1 MAIVYP
7 QLQGL
12 DAAQVPFVFSP
23 PSPNPAL
30 NDTDMMQQQGIVS
43 AARQAGMM
51 PSARRPMDMGD
62 GEGANVSDSMIQQII
77 QDQPQPRPEEDV
89 IEMRDGGMAKDAMR
103 VQSQGRNGDSMLVH
117 MNPDEYNAMMA
128 LGGLGGLVQ
137 NGATINPETGL
148 PEMFSFKDILPAV
161 VGVAGAAFGL
171 PTWAVALGTGATTAV
186 TTGDIGKGILSGLG
200 SYALGSLF
208 SDVGASGID
217 PGTQAAQIA
226 STNAP
231 QQVSA
236 GITSAPLASVPQAT
250 MAGAPLAQT
259 SQQAGLAASQE
270 LLKQAPAS
278 TQLALNQAAQKAAF
292 DAAPSFGQNLFQ
304 NVTGGSVPTGATQFD
319 LFKEGFGR
327 IGEAGGVPLST
338 AVTKGALG
346 GAGIIGGSG
355 LLDPEPMEFEPMT
368 KRDYSRFAMRT
379 PPFERER
386 RTPPEDYRPGIDPE
400 FDYFAKDGKKGNLET
415 IFAQSGIQQD
425 PNAQDP
431 NMRNAIMK
439 SAQQIVS
446 NIQPAQQTRMNP
458 NMFAANAAVQGMPP
472 NMRPV
477 RMQEGGVPGEVAM
490 AGLMDVANDQ
500 VKNNL
505 TERMAVPTSANQPR
519 DFKERAIYDQ
529 AMLAVQG
536 MLEPEEAQSAL
547 ESFVDL
553 FGEEALQ
560 VLMDSAKQP
569 REEGGVIKPASGE
582 DTVAEGAM
590 QGEDIIAGKIVDP
603 MTGEESANLR
613 VGENEYIEP
622 ADSLARRAMAS
633 GLAPTPDNGAMVR
646 AVEEEQLRQAFG

>member
-30 NDTDMMQQQGIVS
+30 NETDMMQQQGIVS

-89 IEMRDGGMAKDAMR
+89 IEMRDGGMARDAMR

-171 PTWAVALGTGATTAV
+171 PTWATALGAGATTAI

-217 PGTQAAQIA
+217 PATTNMPVQVAGGSAVPLKPPTTIADFASGAVTDLGAGATEAAKTQAYNQAIQQGQR
-226 STNAP
+226 SVFENAP
-231 QQVSA
+231 TMFQSASSGITGNTVSA
-236 GITSAPLASVPQAT
+236 P
-250 MAGAPLAQT
+250 
-259 SQQAGLAASQE
+259 
-270 LLKQAPAS
+270 
-278 TQLALNQAAQKAAF
+278 
-292 DAAPSFGQNLFQ
+292 
-304 NVTGGSVPTGATQFD
+304 TQFD
-319 LFKEGFGR
+319 LFKEGFGK
-327 IGEAGGVPLST
+327 IGEAGGVPIST
-338 AVTKGALG
+338 AATKGILG
-346 GAGIIGGSG
+346 GAGLIGGSG
-355 LLDPEPMEFEPMT
+355 FLDPEPMEYEPFT

-458 NMFAANAAVQGMPP
+458 NMFAANAAVQGLPP

-505 TERMAVPTSANQPR
+505 TERMAVPTSADQPR

-582 DTVAEGAM
+582 DTVAEGAI

-603 MTGEESANLR
+603 MTGQESANLR

>member
-1 MAIVYP
+1 
-7 QLQGL
+7 
-12 DAAQVPFVFSP
+12 
-23 PSPNPAL
+23 
-30 NDTDMMQQQGIVS
+30 MQQQGIVS

-148 PEMFSFKDILPAV
+148 PEMFKFKDILPTI

-171 PTWAVALGTGATTAV
+171 PTWAVALGTGATTAI

-231 QQVSA
+231 APVSA
-236 GITSAPLASVPQAT
+236 GGLNPGMASPLPS
-250 MAGAPLAQT
+250 
-259 SQQAGLAASQE
+259 
-270 LLKQAPAS
+270 
-278 TQLALNQAAQKAAF
+278 
-292 DAAPSFGQNLFQ
+292 AAPSIPASVAGSSLPSAALTAGQTASAEALKAAGAGNITQPVVNQAFQEGAFQNLQSPLSTSMF
-304 NVTGGSVPTGATQFD
+304 TGAPAATGPTQFD
-319 LFKEGFGR
+319 AFTQGLGR
-327 IGEAGGVPLST
+327 IGEAGGVPIST
-338 AVTKGALG
+338 AATKGILG
-346 GAGIIGGSG
+346 GASLIGGSG
-355 LLDPEPMEFEPMT
+355 LLDPEPMEYEPFT

-458 NMFAANAAVQGMPP
+458 NMFAANAAVQGLPP

-505 TERMAVPTSANQPR
+505 TERMAVPTSADQPR

>member
-30 NDTDMMQQQGIVS
+30 NETDMMQQQGIVS
-43 AARQAGMM
+43 VARQAGML
-51 PSARRPMDMGD
+51 PSARRPMDMD
-62 GEGANVSDSMIQQII
+62 NGEGASVSDSMIQQII
-77 QDQPQPRPEEDV
+77 QDQPQPRAEQDV
-89 IEMRDGGMAKDAMR
+89 IEMRDGGMMKDAMR

-161 VGVAGAAFGL
+161 VGIAGTAFGL
-171 PTWAVALGTGATTAV
+171 PTWAVALGTGATTAI

-217 PGTQAAQIA
+217 PGAQAAQIA

-231 QQVSA
+231 VPVSA
-236 GITSAPLASVPQAT
+236 GTVAGTKLPTAALTGGQTASAEAIKA
-250 MAGAPLAQT
+250 AGAGNITQSAVNQAFKEGAFQNLQSPLST
-259 SQQAGLAASQE
+259 SMFTG
-270 LLKQAPAS
+270 APA
-278 TQLALNQAAQKAAF
+278 A
-292 DAAPSFGQNLFQ
+292 
-304 NVTGGSVPTGATQFD
+304 TGPTQFD
-319 LFKEGFGR
+319 AFTQGLGR

-338 AVTKGALG
+338 AATKGILG
-346 GAGIIGGSG
+346 GAGLIGGSG

-368 KRDYSRFAMRT
+368 KRDYSRFSMRT

-431 NMRNAIMK
+431 SMRDAIMK

-446 NIQPAQQTRMNP
+446 NIQPAQQPRMNP
-458 NMFAANAAVQGMPP
+458 NMFAANAAVQGLPP
-472 NMRPV
+472 SMRPV

-582 DTVAEGAM
+582 DTVADGAI

>member
-30 NDTDMMQQQGIVS
+30 NETDMMQQQGIAS

-51 PSARRPMDMGD
+51 PSVRRPMDMGD
-62 GEGANVSDSMIQQII
+62 GEGANVSDNMIQQII

-103 VQSQGRNGDSMLVH
+103 LQSQGRNGDSMLVH

-148 PEMFSFKDILPAV
+148 PEMFKFKDILPTI
-161 VGVAGAAFGL
+161 VGIAGTAFGL
-171 PTWAVALGTGATTAV
+171 PTWAVALGTGATTAI

-208 SDVGASGID
+208 SDVGATGVD
-217 PGTQAAQIA
+217 PGVQAAQA
-226 STNAP
+226 AATNAP
-231 QQVSA
+231 QNVAA
-236 GITSAPLASVPQAT
+236 GIVSEPITT
-250 MAGAPLAQT
+250 MAGSTLADT
-259 SQQAGLAASQE
+259 STQAGFAASQE
-270 LLKQAPAS
+270 LLKQAPQS
-278 TQLALNQAAQKAAF
+278 TQLAINQAAQKAAF
-292 DAAPSFGQNLFQ
+292 DAAPSFGENLFQ

-338 AVTKGALG
+338 VATKGVLG

-355 LLDPEPMEFEPMT
+355 LLDPEPMEYEPLT
-368 KRDYSRFAMRT
+368 KRDYSRFSMRT
-379 PPFERER
+379 PPLERER

-400 FDYFAKDGKKGNLET
+400 FRYFARDGKKGNLET

-431 NMRNAIMK
+431 NMRDAIMK

-458 NMFAANAAVQGMPP
+458 NMFAANAAVQGLPP

-505 TERMAVPTSANQPR
+505 TERMAVPTSADQPR

-560 VLMDSAKQP
+560 VLMDSVNQP
-569 REEGGVIKPASGE
+569 REEGGVIKPANGE

>member
-30 NDTDMMQQQGIVS
+30 NETDMMQQQGIVS

-89 IEMRDGGMAKDAMR
+89 IEMRDGGMARDAMR

-171 PTWAVALGTGATTAV
+171 PTWAVALGTGATTAI

-217 PGTQAAQIA
+217 PATTNMPVQVAGGSAVPLKPPTTIADFASGAVTDLGAGATEAAKTQAYNQAIQQGQR
-226 STNAP
+226 SVFENAP
-231 QQVSA
+231 TMFQSASSGITGNTVSA
-236 GITSAPLASVPQAT
+236 P
-250 MAGAPLAQT
+250 
-259 SQQAGLAASQE
+259 
-270 LLKQAPAS
+270 
-278 TQLALNQAAQKAAF
+278 
-292 DAAPSFGQNLFQ
+292 
-304 NVTGGSVPTGATQFD
+304 TQFD
-319 LFKEGFGR
+319 LFKEGFGK
-327 IGEAGGVPLST
+327 IGEAGGVPIST
-338 AVTKGALG
+338 AATKGILG
-346 GAGIIGGSG
+346 GAGLIGGSG
-355 LLDPEPMEFEPMT
+355 FLDPEPMEYEPFT

-458 NMFAANAAVQGMPP
+458 NMFAANAAVQGLPP

-505 TERMAVPTSANQPR
+505 TERMAVPTSADQPR

>member
-30 NDTDMMQQQGIVS
+30 NETDTMQQQGIVS

-62 GEGANVSDSMIQQII
+62 GEGSSVSDSMIQQII
-77 QDQPQPRPEEDV
+77 QDQPQPRPEGDV

-103 VQSQGRNGDSMLVH
+103 VQNQGRNGDSMLVH

-171 PTWAVALGTGATTAV
+171 PTWATALGTGATTAI

-208 SDVGASGID
+208 SDVGATGVD
-217 PGTQAAQIA
+217 PGVAA
-226 STNAP
+226 N
-231 QQVSA
+231 
-236 GITSAPLASVPQAT
+236 VPQNVASGVVSQPVST
-250 MAGAPLAQT
+250 MAGSTLADT
-259 SQQAGLAASQE
+259 SSQAGLAASKE
-270 LLKQAPAS
+270 LLKQAPQS
-278 TQLALNQAAQKAAF
+278 TQLAINQAAQEAAF
-292 DAAPSFGQNLFQ
+292 DAAPSFGQNLFK
-304 NVTGGSVPTGATQFD
+304 NVTSGSVPTGATQFD

-327 IGEAGGVPLST
+327 IGEAGGVPIST
-338 AVTKGALG
+338 AATKGILG

-458 NMFAANAAVQGMPP
+458 NMFAANAAVQGVPP

-505 TERMAVPTSANQPR
+505 TERMAVPTSADQPR

-569 REEGGVIKPASGE
+569 REEGGVIRPASGE

>member
-30 NDTDMMQQQGIVS
+30 NETDMMQQQGIVS
-43 AARQAGMM
+43 VARQAGML
-51 PSARRPMDMGD
+51 PSARRPMDMD
-62 GEGANVSDSMIQQII
+62 NGEGASVSDSMIQQII
-77 QDQPQPRPEEDV
+77 QDQPQPRAEQDV
-89 IEMRDGGMAKDAMR
+89 IEMRDGGMMKDAMR

-171 PTWAVALGTGATTAV
+171 PTWAVALGTGATTAI

-208 SDVGASGID
+208 SDVGASGVD
-217 PGTQAAQIA
+217 PGAQAQQIA
-226 STNAP
+226 SINAP
-231 QQVSA
+231 QQVAS
-236 GITSAPLASVPQAT
+236 GVTSAPLASVPQAT

-355 LLDPEPMEFEPMT
+355 LLDPEPMEYEPFT
-368 KRDYSRFAMRT
+368 KRDYSRFSMRT

-400 FDYFAKDGKKGNLET
+400 FNYFAKDGKKGNLET

-431 NMRNAIMK
+431 SMRDAIMK

-446 NIQPAQQTRMNP
+446 NIQPAQQPRMNP
-458 NMFAANAAVQGMPP
+458 NMFAANAAVQGLPP